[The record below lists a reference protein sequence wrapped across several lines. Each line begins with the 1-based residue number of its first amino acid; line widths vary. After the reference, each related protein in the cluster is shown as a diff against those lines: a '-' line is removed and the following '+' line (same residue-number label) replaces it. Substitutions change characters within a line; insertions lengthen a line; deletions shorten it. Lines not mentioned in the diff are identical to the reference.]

1 MTGGAACDT
10 AIVAAIGADFDRTL
24 RQSGFPP
31 LVRAQVTTLQ
41 INVGKLCN
49 QACQHCHVDAGPKRT
64 ESMSYETADRVLA
77 LLSCSKQPKIADI
90 TGGAPELNPWFRHL
104 VEQCRRQGLHVIDR
118 CNLTVLLEPGHETL
132 AAFLAGHQVEITASL
147 PCYTRENV
155 DRQRGRG
162 VFDKSIQALQ
172 LLNRIGYG
180 ISDELPLNLVYNPL
194 GPSLPPPQD
203 VLEADYKR
211 HLLEDFGIRFNRL
224 LTITNMPI
232 SRFAEF
238 LTRTGKLEFYS
249 ALLADNFN
257 PATVDHLMCRSLISV
272 GWDGKLY
279 DCDFNQML
287 EIPIPRGL
295 TIWEIETFD
304 ELADR
309 QIATANH
316 CFGCSAGCGSSCG
329 GTLVA
334 P

>member
-1 MTGGAACDT
+1 MAA
-10 AIVAAIGADFDRTL
+10 VRADFGGTL
-24 RQSGFPP
+24 RRSGLP
-31 LVRAQVTTLQ
+31 LLRRAQVTTVQ
-41 INVGKLCN
+41 INVGKVCN

-64 ESMSYETADRVLA
+64 ESMSRETADRVLT
-77 LLSCSKQPKIADI
+77 LLSRSQQPTIADI
-90 TGGAPELNPWFRHL
+90 TGGAPELNLWFRHL
-104 VEQCRRQGLHVIDR
+104 VEQCRAQGLHVIDR
-118 CNLTVLLEPGHETL
+118 CNLTILLEPGHETL
-132 AAFLAGHQVEITASL
+132 ADFLAGHQVEITASL

-194 GPSLPPPQD
+194 GPSLPPRQPA
-203 VLEADYKR
+203 LEMDYKR

-249 ALLADNFN
+249 SLLADNFN
-257 PATVDHLMCRSLISV
+257 AATVNHLMCRSLISV

-287 EIPIPRGL
+287 EIPIPRRL
-295 TIWEIETFD
+295 TIWDIESFD
-304 ELADR
+304 EMAER
-309 QIATANH
+309 HIATANH
-316 CFGCSAGCGSSCG
+316 CFGCTAGAGSSCG
-329 GTLVA
+329 GTLVG